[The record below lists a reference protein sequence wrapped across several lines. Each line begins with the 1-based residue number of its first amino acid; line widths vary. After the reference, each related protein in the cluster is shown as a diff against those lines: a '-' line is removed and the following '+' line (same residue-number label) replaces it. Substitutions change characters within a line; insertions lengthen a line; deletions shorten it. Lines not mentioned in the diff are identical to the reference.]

1 MLNNYPPDARMNEYF
16 NEYQESDRFNSQQD
30 NILNDILKDNR
41 QANLGIVYDQS
52 DGEDLDDRTYPYLT
66 YYDTNNP
73 TFKQDL
79 TNDLLDYNI
88 PKSRIN
94 KLFKEA
100 QTYEISDL
108 LEEILPDSKIL
119 IGSNILDI
127 NNTYID
133 RYTI

>member
-16 NEYQESDRFNSQQD
+16 KECQESDRFNSQQD
-30 NILNDILKDNR
+30 NILNNILKDNR

-66 YYDTNNP
+66 YYDTNSP

-88 PKSRIN
+88 PKSKIT

-127 NNTYID
+127 NNSYID

>member
-1 MLNNYPPDARMNEYF
+1 MLNNYPPNARMNEYF
-16 NEYQESDRFNSQQD
+16 KEYEQSDQFNDQQD
-30 NILNDILKDNR
+30 DILNDILKDNR

-52 DGEDLDDRTYPYLT
+52 DGEDLDDRKYPYLT

-88 PKSRIN
+88 PKSRIT

-108 LEEILPDSKIL
+108 LEEMLPDSQIL